1 MFHWMRK
8 HTRIILIGVCIV
20 VVPTFVLWGG
30 YAGKS
35 RRAAKLG
42 RGNRDTTGMN
52 VASVGAAPIA
62 AVEFQQRLHSEAE
75 RRAQYGGK
83 RPSVQEMAS
92 DGTAERILEGMI
104 DGVLLGQEARR
115 MNFVVDKKFL
125 IERLKKEQSFQ
136 DKDGNFSVQ
145 MWNSWVDSDPQR
157 NWNAI
162 YADLQGQVE
171 RELLLKQVMAPAR
184 LLESDIRKQFEDNF
198 TKIQIKYVSIDPEIT
213 PAPEQIQAEYDKDPS
228 KYQIPDKRTVEF
240 VAVSL
245 APARPALLDDLVK
258 RARAGEDFAELA
270 KQNSQGPDAQ
280 AGGSMDW
287 VEPGPNDP
295 VHIKALFATPVNT
308 VSEPIESGGA
318 FYIFKVEDE
327 RANEKT
333 GAQDVKARQ
342 IVLRPKLEDADRSA
356 REAKASEIAS
366 KAKDQGDLKAAAEA
380 AGLTVLTTQGVS
392 VESTAID
399 NVPAGDTGSFRTGV
413 TKIGVN
419 EISDVIKSSQN
430 LYIAKVVQ
438 VDPPVIQPLDAVR
451 EKVTKDAAN
460 TIRRSPEHTGEVKAL
475 ADKVAAAA
483 KSLAEIVEKFPEL
496 KLAIKESKEFSRKD
510 FLFSEGLYL
519 QATDVYD
526 AVGHKEPGAFSGPLR
541 GMRSDQYF
549 VELAKKVPPTDENW
563 KTDWPKEEESLRKS
577 ALAAKKNQLVTDY
590 LADLRDRRAKDTP
603 IQRNH
608 EVIAKVLGSGKEETD
623 ETPKEEKAPA
633 PLKHAP
639 VTPGQKVD
647 LGPPGSE

>member
-35 RRAAKLG
+35 RANKAAKS
-42 RGNRDTTGMN
+42 RRDTTGMS
-52 VASVGAAPIA
+52 VATVGTSPVAAA
-62 AVEFQQRLHSEAE
+62 EFQQRLSSEAE
-75 RRAQYGGK
+75 RRSQYGGK

-104 DGVLLGQEARR
+104 DSVLLGQEARR
-115 MNFVVDKKFL
+115 KNFVVDKKYL
-125 IERLKKEQSFQ
+125 IERLKKEQSFK

-145 MWNSWVDSDPQR
+145 MWNSWIESDPQR
-157 NWNAI
+157 KWTAI
-162 YADLQGQVE
+162 YADLQDQVA
-171 RELLLKQVMAPAR
+171 REMLLKQVMAPAR
-184 LLESDIRKQFEDNF
+184 VLENDVRKQFEENF

-213 PAPEQIQAEYDKDPS
+213 PTPEQIQAEFDKDPS
-228 KYQIPDKRTVEF
+228 KYQIPEKRNVEF

-280 AGGSMDW
+280 SGGSMDW

-295 VHIKALFATPVNT
+295 EHIKALFATPLNT

-318 FYIFKVEDE
+318 FYIFKVEEE

-356 REAKASEIAS
+356 REAQANQIVS
-366 KAKDQGDLKAAAEA
+366 KAKDQGDLKTAAEA
-380 AGLTVLTTQGVS
+380 AGLTISTTQGVS
-392 VESTAID
+392 VESTAIE
-399 NVPAGDTGSFRTGV
+399 NIPAGDTGSFRIGV

-438 VDPPVIQPLDAVR
+438 IDPPVPQPLDAVR
-451 EKVTKDAAN
+451 EKVSKDTEN
-460 TIRRSPEHTGEVKAL
+460 TIRRSPEHADEVKAL
-475 ADKVAAAA
+475 TDKIAAAA
-483 KSLAEIVEKFPEL
+483 KSLPEIVEKFPEL
-496 KLAIKESKEFSRKD
+496 KLGIKESKEFSRKD
-510 FLFSEGLYL
+510 FLFSEGIYL
-519 QATDVYD
+519 QAVDVYG
-526 AVGHKEPGAFSGPLR
+526 AIGQKEPGAFGGPLR
-541 GMRSDQYF
+541 GMRGDQYF
-549 VELAKKVPPTDENW
+549 VELVKKVPPTDENW

-577 ALAAKKNQLVTDY
+577 TLAAKKNQLVTDY
-590 LADLRDRRAKDTP
+590 LADLRDRRAKDSP
-603 IQRNH
+603 IQRNS
-608 EVIAKVLGSGKEETD
+608 EVIAKVLGTGKEETD
-623 ETPKEEKAPA
+623 ETPKEEAPA